1 MTPQN
6 NRQMK
11 SILMD
16 VMVGNHYECQIE
28 YPLTGRKTVEID
40 GNLMEVI
47 DENYLHQLI
56 ETKKPSLKYKDYHV
70 EFTDRK
76 IM

>member
-1 MTPQN
+1 MRRSMTPQN
-6 NRQMK
+6 NRRMK

-40 GNLMEVI
+40 DNLMEVI
-47 DENYLHQLI
+47 D
-56 ETKKPSLKYKDYHV
+56 
-70 EFTDRK
+70 
-76 IM
+76 